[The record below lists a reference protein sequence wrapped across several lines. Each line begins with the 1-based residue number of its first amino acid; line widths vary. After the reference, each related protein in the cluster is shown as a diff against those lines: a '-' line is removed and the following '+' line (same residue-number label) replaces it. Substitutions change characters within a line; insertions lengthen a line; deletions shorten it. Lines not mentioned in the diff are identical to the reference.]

1 MHLVRNRVAA
11 VAAAFLF
18 TACGGGGNDAPPTTS
33 SATTSASLAA
43 SSPAVVQLEGC
54 VVDQNDQPRATR
66 VHAFSENG
74 RLVATATSSPQGV
87 FQLKVPA
94 RHNVSVGLDAP
105 GHESLRLL
113 TGSSNVAL
121 GGCLRE
127 RTA

>member
-1 MHLVRNRVAA
+1 MNLVRNRVAA

-18 TACGGGGNDAPPTTS
+18 TACGGGGTDTPPTS
-33 SATTSASLAA
+33 SASTSASLATSTSA
-43 SSPAVVQLEGC
+43 QVQLEGC

-66 VHAFSENG
+66 VHAFSEDG

-94 RHNVSVGLDAP
+94 RQRVSVGLDAP
-105 GHESLRLL
+105 GHESLLLL